1 MIINPITEYI
11 VSSAQRRTEPLAR
24 AIEIELDTYI
34 MTKIYEEYAPL
45 DMAYD
50 QAFQETLMDAN
61 QDEYYAGVHVL
72 IPNLTD
78 AADML
83 SGHADAEI
91 GTLSRSDAA
100 VQALNDTILDLT
112 EAAKH
117 TPAPVAKVQT
127 EAVSIL
133 RRARNLII
141 DATAAVSV
149 Q

>member
-1 MIINPITEYI
+1 MNPITEYI
-11 VSSAQRRTEPLAR
+11 VTNAQRRTEPLSR
-24 AIEIELDTYI
+24 AIEIELDNYI
-34 MTKIYEEYAPL
+34 MTKIYNEYAPL

-50 QAFQETLMDAN
+50 QAFQETLMDADY
-61 QDEYYAGVHVL
+61 DENYSDAHVFM
-72 IPNLTD
+72 PNLTD

-91 GTLSRSDAA
+91 GALSRSDAA
-100 VQALNDTILDLT
+100 VQALNDTILDLA

-117 TPAPVAKVQT
+117 TPSAVAAVQT

-141 DATAAVSV
+141 DATTEVGV

>member
-1 MIINPITEYI
+1 MNPITEYI
-11 VSSAQRRTEPLAR
+11 VTNAQRRTEPLAR

-34 MTKIYEEYAPL
+34 MTKIYNEYAPL

-50 QAFQETLMDAN
+50 QAFQETLMDDDY
-61 QDEYYAGVHVL
+61 DEYYAGVHVFM
-72 IPNLTD
+72 PNLTI

-83 SGHADAEI
+83 SGHLDAEI

-117 TPAPVAKVQT
+117 TPAAVAAVQT

-133 RRARNLII
+133 RRARNLIV
-141 DATAAVSV
+141 DATTAVCV
-149 Q
+149 

>member
-1 MIINPITEYI
+1 MNSNVEYI
-11 VSSAQRRTEPLAR
+11 ITNAQRRTEPLQR

-34 MTKIYEEYAPL
+34 MTELYNEYVHL

-50 QAFQETLMDAN
+50 QAYQETLMDADY
-61 QDEYYAGVHVL
+61 DENYSGAHVFM
-72 IPNLTD
+72 PNLTV
-78 AADML
+78 AADIL
-83 SGHADAEI
+83 SGHMDDEI

-100 VQALNDTILDLT
+100 IQDLNDIILILT

-117 TPAPVAKVQT
+117 TPKPVAAVQT

-141 DATAAVSV
+141 DATAAACV
-149 Q
+149 